1 MSKKYRVALFIL
13 AVSVVLA
20 LAGWAAQQT
29 ATTQKENTEEM
40 VVCPVSG
47 ETMKKS
53 EAPLSWDYK
62 GKTYYFCCQ
71 PCKDKFMKDPE
82 SFLKEKPAAMAK
94 GEGMMK
100 HEGQMKDKKMMG
112 AQAGNCGMMMEGS
125 PMMNKDVD
133 IKIENTKDGAMVT
146 FSSKKPEVVKMIQD
160 HMAKMKD
167 MRTKMMSEGMKK
179 EEPKEPV
186 KK

>member
-1 MSKKYRVALFIL
+1 MSKTYRVVFLIL
-13 AVSVVLA
+13 AAAVVLA
-20 LAGWAAQQT
+20 LAGWAAQQA

-53 EAPLSWDYK
+53 EAPVSWEYK

-71 PCKDKFMKDPE
+71 NCKDRFMKDPE
-82 SFLKEKPAAMAK
+82 SFLANPPKAKPM
-94 GEGMMK
+94 GGMMM
-100 HEGQMKDKKMMG
+100 HQGQMQGQKMMG
-112 AQAGNCGMMMEGS
+112 AQAGNCGMMVEGS
-125 PMMNKDVD
+125 PMMNKDVE
-133 IKIENTKDGAMVT
+133 IKVENTKDGAVVT

-160 HMAKMKD
+160 HMAKMKE
-167 MRTKMMSEGMKK
+167 MRTKMMSEGMAK
-179 EEPKEPV
+179 EQPKEPV